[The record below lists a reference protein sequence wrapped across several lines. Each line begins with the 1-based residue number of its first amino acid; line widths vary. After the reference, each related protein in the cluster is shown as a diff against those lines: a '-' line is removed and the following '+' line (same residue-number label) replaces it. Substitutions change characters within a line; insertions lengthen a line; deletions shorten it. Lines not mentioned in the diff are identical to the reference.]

1 MAKKRRSVDN
11 TGRNDRNTSRY
22 SERTRNEQ
30 IRLILSGVSGAGEH
44 CVYVRGHTARY
55 AAYELS
61 CACCSNIVFSVVYC
75 VYNTGCKEKTGNRR
89 EDFQPVDDLCA
100 DIRRLQHR
108 SGE

>member
-11 TGRNDRNTSRY
+11 TGRNGRNTSRY
-22 SERTRNEQ
+22 SERTATN
-30 IRLILSGVSGAGEH
+30 RLGSFCLVFQALVSIVFMIVVIL
-44 CVYVRGHTARY
+44 
-55 AAYELS
+55 LDMLP
-61 CACCSNIVFSVVYC
+61 IVFSVVYC
-75 VYNTGCKEKTGNRR
+75 VYNTGCKEKARNRR